1 VELMDLAMKYPN
13 KSRGFSVLEL
23 LLALTIAAGLLVLS
37 YNRYQNYKHKLKA
50 QVIQQDISLI
60 FEALSYYYHAQTC
73 STTGGV
79 PGTFPS
85 VDIDLMPNLMIS
97 NFLVEK
103 ELMMPAPVLRYKALV
118 VDSLQKNSL
127 GKPLYHW
134 QVIALLDPHANLS
147 AYQDLLNAQ
156 AANPANSSLIWSLP
170 ANANPIRTSTPF
182 WILNGNLMYF
192 KNQQT
197 FSGADG
203 CN

>member
-1 VELMDLAMKYPN
+1 MKYPN
-13 KSRGFSVLEL
+13 KSRGFTVLEL

-37 YNRYQNYKHKLKA
+37 YNRYEHYKHKLKV
-50 QVIQQDISLI
+50 QVIQQDVNLI

-73 STTGGV
+73 GTTGGV

-85 VDIDLMPNLMIS
+85 VDIDLMPNLTTS
-97 NFLVEK
+97 NYLAEE
-103 ELMMPAPVLRYKALV
+103 ELMMPAPVLQYQAVV
-118 VDSLQKNSL
+118 VDTLQKNSL
-127 GKPLYHW
+127 GKPIYHW
-134 QVIALLDPHANLS
+134 QVIAVLDPNANLS

-156 AANPANSSLIWSLP
+156 TANAANSSLIWALP
-170 ANANPIRTSTPF
+170 ANGNPIRTNTPF